1 MRNILAVIT
10 AIVVLISFI
19 FALRQPITL
28 VFLFASCAIPIVYV
42 AKNNKALAKM
52 LIIIGC
58 LISLLFVNSMVPI
71 FGERYKFYKK
81 SRDEHDRLIQER
93 YQELNRESA
102 REYHR
107 NN

>member
-19 FALRQPITL
+19 FALRQPIAL

-42 AKNNKALAKM
+42 AKRNKTLAKI

-58 LISLLFVNSMVPI
+58 MVSLLFVNSLVPI
-71 FGERYKFYKK
+71 FGERYQFYKK
-81 SRDEHDRLIQER
+81 SRDDHDRLIQER

-107 NN
+107 NH

>member
-19 FALRQPITL
+19 FALRQPIAL

-42 AKNNKALAKM
+42 AKRNKTLAKI

-58 LISLLFVNSMVPI
+58 MVSLLFVNSLVPI
-71 FGERYKFYKK
+71 FGERYQFYRK
-81 SRDEHDRLIQER
+81 SRDDHDRLIQER

-107 NN
+107 NH

>member
-1 MRNILAVIT
+1 MRNIMAVIT

-19 FALRQPITL
+19 FALRQPIAL

-42 AKNNKALAKM
+42 AKRNKTLAKI

-58 LISLLFVNSMVPI
+58 VVSLLFVNSMVPI
-71 FGERYKFYKK
+71 FGERYQFYKK
-81 SRDEHDRLIQER
+81 SRDDHDRLIQER

-107 NN
+107 NH